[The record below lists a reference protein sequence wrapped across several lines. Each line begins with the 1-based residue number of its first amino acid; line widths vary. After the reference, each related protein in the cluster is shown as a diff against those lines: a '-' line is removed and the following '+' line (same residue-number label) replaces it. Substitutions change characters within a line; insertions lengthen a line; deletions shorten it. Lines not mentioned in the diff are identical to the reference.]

1 MDANGKSKAGHGE
14 GANGARLW
22 QVRDVAAYAGCS
34 PRTVSNLIVAGMPRI
49 KLGRLVRFDPTAV
62 MEWMRDRWR

>member
-1 MDANGKSKAGHGE
+1 MDADGKSRLRDA

-22 QVRDVAAYAGCS
+22 KVRDVAAYAQCS
-34 PRTVSNLIVAGMPRI
+34 PRTVCNLIVAGMPRI
-49 KLGRLVRFDPTAV
+49 KLGRLVRFDPAAV

>member
-1 MDANGKSKAGHGE
+1 MDANGKSKQGRDA

-22 QVRDVAAYAGCS
+22 KVRDVADYARCS
-34 PRTVSNLIVAGMPRI
+34 PRTVGNLMVAGMPRI
-49 KLGRLVRFDPTAV
+49 KLGRLVRFDPGAV